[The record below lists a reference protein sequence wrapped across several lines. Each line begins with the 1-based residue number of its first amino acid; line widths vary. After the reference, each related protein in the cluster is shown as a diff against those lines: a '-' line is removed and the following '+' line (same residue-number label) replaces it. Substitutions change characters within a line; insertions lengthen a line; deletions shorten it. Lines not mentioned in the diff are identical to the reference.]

1 MSAEVWN
8 LVGGVWVIK
17 SVELC
22 NLVRLNKL
30 VENWILVRLNKSA
43 EVWVRLNKSAEVW
56 VMLNKSAEVWNLVGV
71 IKSVELEIKFSWVK
85 RAWRNLQSNRVE
97 KIEGKLIESDEF

>member
-30 VENWILVRLNKSA
+30 VENWILVRLNKS
-43 EVWVRLNKSAEVW
+43 
-56 VMLNKSAEVWNLVGV
+56 
-71 IKSVELEIKFSWVK
+71 VELEIKFSWAK
-85 RAWRNLQSNRVE
+85 WAWRNLQSNRVE